1 MLSRLSVLA
10 LMVAALA
17 ACSSDSAGPKVFD
30 SAKLRVRIVSGNNQS
45 APVASSANPVVL
57 PTGAVLAQLTGLEI
71 LEEPLVV
78 QLVDGGSG
86 AKVQAAEVAPGTQ
99 VSWAVDEAGCGR
111 PFSATTPPES
121 DGRAVNYWVKGTKA
135 GFDCPMYAG
144 RIVGGAPVID
154 SVFVSRFQPGA
165 VTSYYFSRPPAIS
178 GWIVPGQMIDLRPF
192 LNSAM
197 DRHKNKVDP
206 SLIPNADVVWEWRD
220 WVTTG
225 VVLRGNGTPVPG
237 SGWSVPVPDFKA
249 LGYSPSV
256 LNENQYA
263 PYLAVW
269 IRGMETQGST
279 VSFYVHLY

>member
-1 MLSRLSVLA
+1 MLRRLPLLVLA
-10 LMVAALA
+10 AALA
-17 ACSSDSAGPKVFD
+17 ACSSESAGPKVYD
-30 SAKLRVRIVSGNNQS
+30 TSKLRVRIVSGNNQS
-45 APVASSANPVVL
+45 APVASSANPAVL
-57 PTGAVLAQLTGLEI
+57 PPGAVLAQLTGLEI

-154 SVFVSRFQPGA
+154 SLFVSRFQPGA
-165 VTSYYFSRPPAIS
+165 VTSYYFTRPPS
-178 GWIVPGQMIDLRPF
+178 VDGWVTPGQTIDLRPF
-192 LNSAM
+192 LNSAR
-197 DRHKNKVDP
+197 DQHKNTVDA
-206 SLIPNADVVWEWRD
+206 SRIPGADVVWEW
-220 WVTTG
+220 
-225 VVLRGNGTPVPG
+225 RGNGTPVPG
-237 SGWSVPVPDFKA
+237 SGWNVPVPDFKA
-249 LGYSPSV
+249 LGYSPSA
-256 LNENQYA
+256 LNGNQYA

-269 IRGMETQGST
+269 LRGLETQGST